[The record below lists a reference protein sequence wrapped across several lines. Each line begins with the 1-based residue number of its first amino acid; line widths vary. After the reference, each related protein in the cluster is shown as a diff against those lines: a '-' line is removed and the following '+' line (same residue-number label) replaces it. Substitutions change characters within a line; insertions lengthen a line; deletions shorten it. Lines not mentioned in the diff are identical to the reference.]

1 MQGIW
6 RREQGNDACAQGCRS
21 LQHEPPETWT
31 SSHIESRG
39 KLQLFK
45 SNLQY
50 YCNYSLDSSLYILC
64 HQNFNSNL
72 DLGRRFGTERDKLSL
87 QQTMKNLGFDV
98 TAHDDLTY
106 HEVAKE
112 VEKCMYF
119 THKHVIFLLCHFKQV
134 V

>member
-1 MQGIW
+1 M
-6 RREQGNDACAQGCRS
+6 
-21 LQHEPPETWT
+21 
-31 SSHIESRG
+31 
-39 KLQLFK
+39 
-45 SNLQY
+45 
-50 YCNYSLDSSLYILC
+50 
-64 HQNFNSNL
+64 

-119 THKHVIFLLCHFKQV
+119 MLRIFFLKMLVILPYLFLFDYFIYKRLIKI
-134 V
+134 